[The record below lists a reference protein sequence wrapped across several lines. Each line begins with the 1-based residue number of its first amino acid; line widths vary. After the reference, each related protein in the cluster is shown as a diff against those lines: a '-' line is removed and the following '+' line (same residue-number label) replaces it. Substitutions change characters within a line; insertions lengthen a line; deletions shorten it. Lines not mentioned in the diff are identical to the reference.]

1 MKDDGRIP
9 RIKDTDMTD
18 RLLTAGAIAEDT
30 RNPIGDIAACFPG
43 HGSQSVGM
51 FHGCLSGFPEARQ
64 VIARADDLYKE
75 RYGERLSTTVGSG
88 RDDRLTMPTVMQPA
102 IVTASLAMFA
112 VLKAAGIPVSMLMG
126 HSLGEYSALIAS
138 RAVSFE
144 DGFAAVMDRAETIES
159 IPYAMR
165 GAMAVALPRSLH
177 DMHRVRAVVAELS
190 CRGPL
195 SIAIVNSDEQLVVSG
210 SRALVAD
217 VTERL
222 AAESIE
228 SFALPIPVGFHSPVL
243 SPVVTE
249 FEHRLERYHWNR
261 PDIPVISTITQGTL
275 QPGDV
280 EHLPQL
286 LAGQLVTPFDFR
298 DCIASCRSAG
308 ARVFVDMGPKHIIG
322 TLIEHQLHDGGA
334 TVLKLDCGPDGGAR
348 TAERIQSLQWLCGT
362 QGNGRKTESEPTKPA
377 ATAPRPTADDVRTA
391 LLDAL
396 CEATGYPA
404 EVIDPDM
411 DLEADLGIDSV
422 KQMQALGTVTETR
435 HIDGRRVDLSQAR
448 TLNDLSRALSLLQSD
463 EGSRHDERA
472 ARTGTIG
479 HAAPEN
485 ETGTGEEGTGLD
497 DLLLRSL
504 CEATGYP
511 AEVIDPDMDLEADL
525 GIDSVKQMQAL
536 GTVTERVGI
545 QPESLDLSQAR
556 TLRQIVECLEHAEP
570 TAPRRQ
576 DGRLADEGP
585 HAAEDASGVKRFVPQ
600 IIYKPLADD
609 PGLTDWSDA
618 ACLFIR
624 SGDHELDESIRQTL
638 QPLFREVHA
647 TTADEI
653 IDSGT
658 HPTVESGTPVRMI
671 LDCHSFHDGIPS
683 FGQRSEAWMRIVRE
697 RYART
702 FRLSQILYPL
712 IEHAEDGMAWL
723 SVTGTGGV
731 SGAGSKGKGDPLDA
745 LDTGFY
751 KSLGK
756 ELRNLQVKTMDVDSP
771 DDVPGAI
778 LDEVRHYRQD
788 QDCEMGYLHG
798 RRHVVRVIPMQMR
811 QEHVIRRQLP
821 EGTVA
826 FFSGGSRGIAL
837 ECAKALADDQPR
849 INVVITGRSDVDD
862 PRAQRWLRLSDEE
875 WAQAKPDFIREVKRK
890 DPSLGAIALS
900 EEYDRIGH
908 IRILAR
914 NLRTAVSARRN
925 LHYIPCDIADAQ
937 STENAVH
944 KARRQWGDLS
954 LVVHAAGL
962 ESFGRLPGKTLD
974 RTMRSIAVKLGGFI
988 NLYHVTK
995 DEPSLTAFV
1004 SFGSVSGRFG
1014 MDGQVDYTA
1023 AAATL
1028 SALSHTIPMNMPAD
1042 RRIPFV
1048 TMEWSAWGQVGM
1060 AVHPQVIAV
1069 QKQDRGMEYIPVRTG
1084 TEFFLDELALST
1096 ADPEVLIMGS
1106 LGSNRPQGQLDS
1118 LDDGLELI
1126 SPIEETTG
1134 TVVDKPHYPMLDSV
1148 DRQDADTILAHRML
1162 RYDRDLYLPDHRVKG
1177 VTTFPGVLHLE
1188 TQIEAASCLSNVK
1201 RFGVELEELELN
1213 TFLKCRDND
1222 EVPITVNAHRTDR
1235 TDGQVIA
1242 TELYST
1248 FKTPDGRT
1256 LIPHRTHSTAVI
1268 RLLDKAP
1275 EPCRADWRPERLL
1288 EQGTPIDI
1296 GRYHAE
1302 TEHFISFGPTF
1313 RYMRRARLIGDDCAA
1328 GEFMVPSVPGLFSDV
1343 RNPQF
1348 LCCPLLI
1355 DNVGR
1360 MALMREFQLRG
1371 RHVVPIRIHGARQ
1384 FRCPAAGE
1392 LCYGKMDFL
1401 TEDEQGVDVHIEII
1415 DANGYLLCQA
1425 DDVRLTILGP
1435 AEQEH
1440 DIMASP
1446 DAVEPA
1452 KEQ

>member
-1 MKDDGRIP
+1 MCIRDS
-9 RIKDTDMTD
+9 
-18 RLLTAGAIAEDT
+18 
-30 RNPIGDIAACFPG
+30 GDIAACFPG

-88 RDDRLTMPTVMQPA
+88 RGDRLTMPTVMQPA

-112 VLKAAGIPVSMLMG
+112 VLEAAGIPVSMLMG

-362 QGNGRKTESEPTKPA
+362 QGKGRKAESEPTKPA

-422 KQMQALGTVTETR
+422 KQMQALATV
-435 HIDGRRVDLSQAR
+435 A
-448 TLNDLSRALSLLQSD
+448 
-463 EGSRHDERA
+463 
-472 ARTGTIG
+472 
-479 HAAPEN
+479 
-485 ETGTGEEGTGLD
+485 
-497 DLLLRSL
+497 
-504 CEATGYP
+504 
-511 AEVIDPDMDLEADL
+511 
-525 GIDSVKQMQAL
+525 
-536 GTVTERVGI
+536 ERVGI

-576 DGRLADEGP
+576 DGRPADEGP

-624 SGDHELDESIRQTL
+624 SSDHELDESIRQTL

-811 QEHVIRRQLP
+811 QEHAIRRQLP

-849 INVVITGRSDVDD
+849 INVVVTGRSDVDD

-937 STENAVH
+937 STEDAVH

-988 NLYHVTK
+988 NLYHATK

-1023 AAATL
+1023 AAAAL

-1069 QKQDRGMEYIPVRTG
+1069 QEQDRGMEYIPVRTG
-1084 TEFFLDELALST
+1084 TEFFLDELALGT

-1188 TQIEAASCLSNVK
+1188 TQIEAVSCLSNVK

-1288 EQGTPIDI
+1288 EQGTPVDI

>member
-88 RDDRLTMPTVMQPA
+88 RGDRLTMPTVMQPA

-112 VLKAAGIPVSMLMG
+112 VLEAAGIPVSMLMG

-249 FEHRLERYHWNR
+249 FEHRLERCHWNR

-362 QGNGRKTESEPTKPA
+362 QGNGRKAESEPTKPA

-422 KQMQALGTVTETR
+422 KQMQALGTV
-435 HIDGRRVDLSQAR
+435 A
-448 TLNDLSRALSLLQSD
+448 
-463 EGSRHDERA
+463 
-472 ARTGTIG
+472 
-479 HAAPEN
+479 
-485 ETGTGEEGTGLD
+485 
-497 DLLLRSL
+497 
-504 CEATGYP
+504 
-511 AEVIDPDMDLEADL
+511 
-525 GIDSVKQMQAL
+525 
-536 GTVTERVGI
+536 ERVGI

-576 DGRLADEGP
+576 DGRPADEGP

-624 SGDHELDESIRQTL
+624 SSDHELDESIRQTL

-811 QEHVIRRQLP
+811 QEHAIRRQLP

-849 INVVITGRSDVDD
+849 INVVVTGRSDVDD

-937 STENAVH
+937 STEDAVH

-988 NLYHVTK
+988 NLYHATQ

-1023 AAATL
+1023 AAAAL

-1069 QKQDRGMEYIPVRTG
+1069 QEQDRGMEYIPVRTG
-1084 TEFFLDELALST
+1084 TEFFLDELALGT

-1288 EQGTPIDI
+1288 EQGTPVDI

>member
-9 RIKDTDMTD
+9 RIEDTDMTD

-112 VLKAAGIPVSMLMG
+112 VLEAAGIPVSMLMG

-228 SFALPIPVGFHSPVL
+228 SFALPVPVGFHSPVL

-362 QGNGRKTESEPTKPA
+362 QGNGRKAESEPTKPA

-422 KQMQALGTVTETR
+422 KQMQALGTV
-435 HIDGRRVDLSQAR
+435 A
-448 TLNDLSRALSLLQSD
+448 
-463 EGSRHDERA
+463 
-472 ARTGTIG
+472 
-479 HAAPEN
+479 
-485 ETGTGEEGTGLD
+485 
-497 DLLLRSL
+497 
-504 CEATGYP
+504 
-511 AEVIDPDMDLEADL
+511 
-525 GIDSVKQMQAL
+525 
-536 GTVTERVGI
+536 ERVGI

-570 TAPRRQ
+570 TAPQRQ
-576 DGRLADEGP
+576 DGRPADEGP
-585 HAAEDASGVKRFVPQ
+585 HAAGDTSGVKRFVPQ

-798 RRHVVRVIPMQMR
+798 RRHVVRVIPMQMSR
-811 QEHVIRRQLP
+811 EHAIRRQLP

-875 WAQAKPDFIREVKRK
+875 WAQAKPDFIREAKRK

-914 NLRTAVSARRN
+914 NLGTAVSARRN

-937 STENAVH
+937 STEDAVH

-988 NLYHVTK
+988 NLYHATK

-1069 QKQDRGMEYIPVRTG
+1069 QEQDRGMEYIPVRTG
-1084 TEFFLDELALST
+1084 TEFFLDELALGT

-1288 EQGTPIDI
+1288 EQGTSIDI

>member
-1 MKDDGRIP
+1 
-9 RIKDTDMTD
+9 
-18 RLLTAGAIAEDT
+18 
-30 RNPIGDIAACFPG
+30 
-43 HGSQSVGM
+43 M

-88 RDDRLTMPTVMQPA
+88 RGDRLTMPTVMQPA

-112 VLKAAGIPVSMLMG
+112 VLEAAGIPVSMLMG

-249 FEHRLERYHWNR
+249 FEHRLDRYHWNR

-362 QGNGRKTESEPTKPA
+362 QGNGRKAESEPTKPA

-422 KQMQALGTVTETR
+422 KQMQALGTV
-435 HIDGRRVDLSQAR
+435 A
-448 TLNDLSRALSLLQSD
+448 
-463 EGSRHDERA
+463 
-472 ARTGTIG
+472 
-479 HAAPEN
+479 
-485 ETGTGEEGTGLD
+485 
-497 DLLLRSL
+497 
-504 CEATGYP
+504 
-511 AEVIDPDMDLEADL
+511 
-525 GIDSVKQMQAL
+525 
-536 GTVTERVGI
+536 ERVGI

-576 DGRLADEGP
+576 DGRPADEGP

-624 SGDHELDESIRQTL
+624 SSDHELDESIRQTL

-811 QEHVIRRQLP
+811 QEHAIRRQLP

-849 INVVITGRSDVDD
+849 INVVVTGRSDVDD

-937 STENAVH
+937 STEDAVH

-988 NLYHVTK
+988 NLYHATK

-1023 AAATL
+1023 AAAL

-1048 TMEWSAWGQVGM
+1048 TMEWSAWGQIGM

-1069 QKQDRGMEYIPVRTG
+1069 QEQDRGMEYIPVRTG
-1084 TEFFLDELALST
+1084 TEFFLDELALGT

-1288 EQGTPIDI
+1288 EQGTPVDI
-1296 GRYHAE
+1296 GRYHAK

-1328 GEFMVPSVPGLFSDV
+1328 GDFMVPSVPGLFSDV

>member
-51 FHGCLSGFPEARQ
+51 FHACLSGFPEARQ

-88 RDDRLTMPTVMQPA
+88 RGDRLTMPTVMQPA

-112 VLKAAGIPVSMLMG
+112 VLEAAGIPVSMLMG

-249 FEHRLERYHWNR
+249 FEHRLERCHWNR

-362 QGNGRKTESEPTKPA
+362 QGNGRKAESEPTKPA

-422 KQMQALGTVTETR
+422 KQMQALGTV
-435 HIDGRRVDLSQAR
+435 A
-448 TLNDLSRALSLLQSD
+448 
-463 EGSRHDERA
+463 
-472 ARTGTIG
+472 
-479 HAAPEN
+479 
-485 ETGTGEEGTGLD
+485 
-497 DLLLRSL
+497 
-504 CEATGYP
+504 
-511 AEVIDPDMDLEADL
+511 
-525 GIDSVKQMQAL
+525 
-536 GTVTERVGI
+536 ERVGI

-556 TLRQIVECLEHAEP
+556 TLRQIGECLEHAEP

-576 DGRLADEGP
+576 DGRPADEGP

-624 SGDHELDESIRQTL
+624 SSDHELDESIRQTL

-811 QEHVIRRQLP
+811 QEHAIRRQLP

-849 INVVITGRSDVDD
+849 INVVVTGRSDVDD

-937 STENAVH
+937 STEDAVH

-988 NLYHVTK
+988 NLYHATK

-1023 AAATL
+1023 AAAAL

-1069 QKQDRGMEYIPVRTG
+1069 QEQDRGMEYIPVRTG
-1084 TEFFLDELALST
+1084 TEFFLDELALGT

-1288 EQGTPIDI
+1288 EQGTPVDI

>member
-1 MKDDGRIP
+1 
-9 RIKDTDMTD
+9 
-18 RLLTAGAIAEDT
+18 
-30 RNPIGDIAACFPG
+30 
-43 HGSQSVGM
+43 M

-88 RDDRLTMPTVMQPA
+88 KDERLTMPTVMQPA

-112 VLKAAGIPVSMLMG
+112 VLEAAGIPVSMLMG

-228 SFALPIPVGFHSPVL
+228 SFALPVPVGFHSPVL

-362 QGNGRKTESEPTKPA
+362 PGNGRKAESEPTRPA

-396 CEATGYPA
+396 CEVTGYPA

-422 KQMQALGTVTETR
+422 KQMQALGTV
-435 HIDGRRVDLSQAR
+435 A
-448 TLNDLSRALSLLQSD
+448 
-463 EGSRHDERA
+463 
-472 ARTGTIG
+472 
-479 HAAPEN
+479 
-485 ETGTGEEGTGLD
+485 
-497 DLLLRSL
+497 
-504 CEATGYP
+504 
-511 AEVIDPDMDLEADL
+511 
-525 GIDSVKQMQAL
+525 
-536 GTVTERVGI
+536 ERVGI

-570 TAPRRQ
+570 TAPQRQ
-576 DGRLADEGP
+576 DGRPADEGP
-585 HAAEDASGVKRFVPQ
+585 HAAGDTSGVKRFVPQ

-811 QEHVIRRQLP
+811 QEHAIRRQLP

-875 WAQAKPDFIREVKRK
+875 WAQAKPDFIREAKRK

-914 NLRTAVSARRN
+914 NLGTAVSARRN

-937 STENAVH
+937 STEDAVH

-988 NLYHVTK
+988 NLYHATK

-1069 QKQDRGMEYIPVRTG
+1069 QEQDRGMEYIPVRTG
-1084 TEFFLDELALST
+1084 TEFFLDELALGT

-1134 TVVDKPHYPMLDSV
+1134 TVVDKPHYPILDSV

-1162 RYDRDLYLPDHRVKG
+1162 RYDRDLYLPDHQVKG

>member
-1 MKDDGRIP
+1 MNDDGRIP
-9 RIKDTDMTD
+9 RIEDTDMTD

-88 RDDRLTMPTVMQPA
+88 KDDRLTMPTVMQPA

-112 VLKAAGIPVSMLMG
+112 VLEAAGIPVSMFMG

-228 SFALPIPVGFHSPVL
+228 SFALPVPVGFHSPVL

-334 TVLKLDCGPDGGAR
+334 TVLKLDCGPDGGTR

-362 QGNGRKTESEPTKPA
+362 QGNGRKAESEPTKPA

-422 KQMQALGTVTETR
+422 KQMQALGTV
-435 HIDGRRVDLSQAR
+435 A
-448 TLNDLSRALSLLQSD
+448 
-463 EGSRHDERA
+463 
-472 ARTGTIG
+472 
-479 HAAPEN
+479 
-485 ETGTGEEGTGLD
+485 
-497 DLLLRSL
+497 
-504 CEATGYP
+504 
-511 AEVIDPDMDLEADL
+511 
-525 GIDSVKQMQAL
+525 
-536 GTVTERVGI
+536 ERVGI

-570 TAPRRQ
+570 TAPQRQ
-576 DGRLADEGP
+576 DGRTADEGP
-585 HAAEDASGVKRFVPQ
+585 HAAGDTSGVKRFVPQ

-723 SVTGTGGV
+723 SVTRTGGV

-811 QEHVIRRQLP
+811 QEHAIRRQLP

-862 PRAQRWLRLSDEE
+862 PRAQRWLRMSDEE
-875 WAQAKPDFIREVKRK
+875 WAQAKPDFIREAKRK

-914 NLRTAVSARRN
+914 NLGTAVSARRN

-937 STENAVH
+937 STEDAVH

-974 RTMRSIAVKLGGFI
+974 RTKRSIAVKLGGFI
-988 NLYHVTK
+988 NLYHATK

-1069 QKQDRGMEYIPVRTG
+1069 QEQDRGMEYIPVRTG
-1084 TEFFLDELALST
+1084 TEFFLDELALGT

>member
-112 VLKAAGIPVSMLMG
+112 VLEAAGIPVSMLMG

-217 VTERL
+217 MTERL

-422 KQMQALGTVTETR
+422 KQMQALGTV
-435 HIDGRRVDLSQAR
+435 A
-448 TLNDLSRALSLLQSD
+448 
-463 EGSRHDERA
+463 
-472 ARTGTIG
+472 
-479 HAAPEN
+479 
-485 ETGTGEEGTGLD
+485 
-497 DLLLRSL
+497 
-504 CEATGYP
+504 
-511 AEVIDPDMDLEADL
+511 
-525 GIDSVKQMQAL
+525 
-536 GTVTERVGI
+536 ERVGI

-798 RRHVVRVIPMQMR
+798 RRHVVHVIPMQMR
-811 QEHVIRRQLP
+811 QEHAIRRQLP

-944 KARRQWGDLS
+944 KARRQWGGPFARGPRRRTGIIRQTARQDPGPYHEKHRGQTRR
-954 LVVHAAGL
+954 VHQPVSRHQGRTVTDRLCLLRIGL
-962 ESFGRLPGKTLD
+962 RTFRHGRAGRLHCRRHAFRTLPHD
-974 RTMRSIAVKLGGFI
+974 P
-988 NLYHVTK
+988 
-995 DEPSLTAFV
+995 DEHARRPEDPVRDDGMVGMGAGRHGRPSA
-1004 SFGSVSGRFG
+1004 G
-1014 MDGQVDYTA
+1014 
-1023 AAATL
+1023 
-1028 SALSHTIPMNMPAD
+1028 D
-1042 RRIPFV
+1042 RRAGAGPRNGIH
-1048 TMEWSAWGQVGM
+1048 SR
-1060 AVHPQVIAV
+1060 
-1069 QKQDRGMEYIPVRTG
+1069 QDRHG
-1084 TEFFLDELALST
+1084 
-1096 ADPEVLIMGS
+1096 
-1106 LGSNRPQGQLDS
+1106 
-1118 LDDGLELI
+1118 
-1126 SPIEETTG
+1126 
-1134 TVVDKPHYPMLDSV
+1134 
-1148 DRQDADTILAHRML
+1148 IL
-1162 RYDRDLYLPDHRVKG
+1162 P
-1177 VTTFPGVLHLE
+1177 
-1188 TQIEAASCLSNVK
+1188 
-1201 RFGVELEELELN
+1201 
-1213 TFLKCRDND
+1213 
-1222 EVPITVNAHRTDR
+1222 
-1235 TDGQVIA
+1235 
-1242 TELYST
+1242 
-1248 FKTPDGRT
+1248 
-1256 LIPHRTHSTAVI
+1256 
-1268 RLLDKAP
+1268 
-1275 EPCRADWRPERLL
+1275 
-1288 EQGTPIDI
+1288 
-1296 GRYHAE
+1296 
-1302 TEHFISFGPTF
+1302 
-1313 RYMRRARLIGDDCAA
+1313 RRARA
-1328 GEFMVPSVPGLFSDV
+1328 
-1343 RNPQF
+1343 
-1348 LCCPLLI
+1348 
-1355 DNVGR
+1355 
-1360 MALMREFQLRG
+1360 
-1371 RHVVPIRIHGARQ
+1371 RHG
-1384 FRCPAAGE
+1384 
-1392 LCYGKMDFL
+1392 
-1401 TEDEQGVDVHIEII
+1401 
-1415 DANGYLLCQA
+1415 
-1425 DDVRLTILGP
+1425 
-1435 AEQEH
+1435 
-1440 DIMASP
+1440 
-1446 DAVEPA
+1446 
-1452 KEQ
+1452 

>member
-88 RDDRLTMPTVMQPA
+88 RGDRLTMPTVMQPA

-112 VLKAAGIPVSMLMG
+112 VLEAAGIPVSMLMG

-222 AAESIE
+222 AAESSE

-249 FEHRLERYHWNR
+249 FEHRLERCHWNR

-362 QGNGRKTESEPTKPA
+362 QGNGRKAESEPTKPA

-422 KQMQALGTVTETR
+422 KQMQALGTV
-435 HIDGRRVDLSQAR
+435 A
-448 TLNDLSRALSLLQSD
+448 
-463 EGSRHDERA
+463 
-472 ARTGTIG
+472 
-479 HAAPEN
+479 
-485 ETGTGEEGTGLD
+485 
-497 DLLLRSL
+497 
-504 CEATGYP
+504 
-511 AEVIDPDMDLEADL
+511 
-525 GIDSVKQMQAL
+525 
-536 GTVTERVGI
+536 ERVGI

-576 DGRLADEGP
+576 DGRPADEGP

-624 SGDHELDESIRQTL
+624 SSDHELDESIRQTL

-811 QEHVIRRQLP
+811 QEHAIRRQLP

-849 INVVITGRSDVDD
+849 INVVVTGRSDVDD

-937 STENAVH
+937 STEDAVH

-988 NLYHVTK
+988 NLYHATK

-1023 AAATL
+1023 AAAAL

-1069 QKQDRGMEYIPVRTG
+1069 QEQDRGMEYIPVRTG
-1084 TEFFLDELALST
+1084 TEFFLDELALGT

-1288 EQGTPIDI
+1288 EQGTPVDI